1 MRTHTLA
8 AAALTLSFGAALAGC
23 GGSSGSSSSAAGGS
37 VSSSCKPAHT
47 GITTLQKGTLQ
58 VLSYVSPPYTIQQGN
73 TIGGVDGTIVAKLAK
88 MECLTL
94 DARPTAPAAL
104 IASLQDARGDV
115 ADGGIYY
122 TAQRAQTLNLTTPMY
137 RDGMALVSKKSLSGT
152 LAGLTGKTIGVIQ
165 GYLWDS
171 DFQKALGTNV
181 KIYQN
186 SPAMIYDIQ
195 NGRLDAGVLTTSEAG
210 YRAKHGAGLV
220 VTPFQPTPKVAA
232 SESQNNVVLAIT
244 KSETALTKAFDAD
257 IKTLV
262 SDGFIA
268 NTLTAQGMSPSLAGP
283 KGSLCRHQVST
294 EG

>member
-1 MRTHTLA
+1 MRVYPLAAAGTVIAMSVTLA
-8 AAALTLSFGAALAGC
+8 AC
-23 GGSSGSSSSAAGGS
+23 GGSSSASNTASGGN
-37 VSSSCKPAHT
+37 CKPAHS
-47 GITTLQKGTLQ
+47 GVTTLHKGTLT
-58 VLSYVSPPYTIQQGN
+58 VLSYVSPPYTIQTGS
-73 TIGGVDGTIVAKLAK
+73 TVGGVDGTIVAKLAK

-94 DARPTAPAAL
+94 DAKPTAPAAL

-137 RDGMALVSKKSLSGT
+137 RDGMALVSRKSMSGT
-152 LAGLTGKTIGVIQ
+152 LQGLAGKTLGVIQ

-171 DFQKALGTNV
+171 DFQKALGANV

-186 SPAMIYDIQ
+186 SPAMISDIL

-210 YRAKHGAGLV
+210 YRAKQDHGLV

-232 SESQNNVVLAIT
+232 SQTQNNVVLAIT

-257 IKTLV
+257 IKSLLNG
-262 SDGFIA
+262 GFIA
-268 NTLTAQGMSPSLAGP
+268 DALKAQGMSPSLAG
-283 KGSLCRHQVST
+283 GTSS
-294 EG
+294 